1 MIDPDELF
9 QNFHI
14 LAEKNMELKDLFE
27 GNIYHICTDG
37 NSCPVLMRED
47 SDFII
52 AVNYLAICAWRTS
65 VQVVAYCIMAN
76 HFHFLI
82 SSENRER
89 TAAFIAMFKRMLS
102 MYLQKKYGLTKVMKN
117 VGNGI
122 SLIDDL
128 RYLQNCVAY
137 ILRNPI
143 CARICGR
150 VEDYPWSSYH
160 CYFSDK
166 GNNGFQKMISDLTA
180 RERRLFLKSDI
191 NLSACPFLV
200 DSSGNVLPSSFV
212 RADIVEKLFRRSG
225 KSFLFAL
232 GVTNDSRMEYD
243 LTVKPLI
250 GSTDMDLVSEV
261 DKVVSRY
268 FPGKTLAEL
277 SRSDTCRI
285 IKQVFYN
292 NKTSIPQ
299 LSRVLGLP
307 RDIIRKVLCT

>member
-1 MIDPDELF
+1 
-9 QNFHI
+9 
-14 LAEKNMELKDLFE
+14 
-27 GNIYHICTDG
+27 
-37 NSCPVLMRED
+37 MRED

-82 SSENRER
+82 LSENRER
-89 TAAFIAMFKRMLS
+89 TVAFIAMFKRMLS

-261 DKVVSRY
+261 EKVVSRY